1 MASKS
6 LRIILDTNLWISFL
20 ITKDYSKLDKLL
32 FSGKTTL
39 IFSQELLSEFIA
51 VAQRPKF
58 RKYFSPEDLED
69 LLSVMAEVAEWVEVK
84 TITKLCRDAKDDFLL
99 SLAIDGKADFLITG
113 DSDLLELNQ
122 LKKTKIITIA
132 DFLTANS
139 THR

>member
-1 MASKS
+1 
-6 LRIILDTNLWISFL
+6 
-20 ITKDYSKLDKLL
+20 
-32 FSGKTTL
+32 
-39 IFSQELLSEFIA
+39 
-51 VAQRPKF
+51 
-58 RKYFSPEDLED
+58 
-69 LLSVMAEVAEWVEVK
+69 MAEVAEWVEVK